1 MVLQITVPDEYT
13 YVLFSTTVVP
23 FVTSTIMG
31 GRVMS
36 ARQRLKVQYPNLY
49 AVPGYHDKAD
59 EFNRVQRGHQNLFE
73 TIGSVTTMLLVGGLQ
88 SPRVATALALAYCA
102 GMLFKNPCAVQWSL
116 NPSPTTLVCPSC
128 GRQLFLPKR
137 LRG

>member
-1 MVLQITVPDEYT
+1 
-13 YVLFSTTVVP
+13 
-23 FVTSTIMG
+23 MG

-102 GMLFKNPCAVQWSL
+102 GMLFKNPCAVQWG
-116 NPSPTTLVCPSC
+116 T
-128 GRQLFLPKR
+128 GE
-137 LRG
+137 GGGE